1 MLVGTTFSVILGQ
14 LLKALRTT
22 VTPLSQGDVA
32 TALNTSVMSISRLEK
47 GTSELS
53 VPDLEKLGHFF
64 EIKPTQLFEI
74 ALKVKTILVEQ
85 KCLVLQNKHELKKL
99 NDFEKIDNDLIYGLC
114 VKFLN
119 A

>member
-1 MLVGTTFSVILGQ
+1 MLVGTTFSIILGQ

-32 TALNTSVMSISRLEK
+32 TALNTSVMSVSRLEK

-64 EIKPTQLFEI
+64 EIKPTKLFDI
-74 ALKVKTILVEQ
+74 ALQVKNILVEQ
-85 KCLVLQNKHELKKL
+85 KCLVLQDKHELKQL
-99 NDFEKIDNDLIYGLC
+99 GEFEQIDNDLVYGLC